1 MIPGLSLCYSY
12 IKKDTQGMKKEALEN
27 DIIVI
32 GGGPAGVEAAVA
44 SAPYADSVVII
55 SEGPVG
61 DWGKLMPSRVWLTAL
76 DQMEMLEQSPLL
88 RTAPAPKA
96 ETFDLDLIAA
106 HTDRVASSWRK
117 FVTEELNRKGVQI
130 SIGRASFNSPNQ
142 VQIMSNVGRQELS
155 AHAIIISSG
164 AVPNFP
170 PGFEPDGERIFSAST
185 IDQMK
190 ILPKSLI
197 VVGDSPIGFEFV
209 DIFSRLGINVTWIVL
224 AGGPR
229 SGFGTEADEF
239 LIRIFRERG
248 VRVKAGPPIE
258 YIERDND
265 AVSVIQN
272 GLKIEAETA
281 FVNLGH
287 RPNLGPLNLQAA
299 GIEVNERGHLE
310 PDEFGRTN
318 ISNIYVAGDAIRFG
332 PGTIALGQARVAG
345 LHAANKKTI
354 PFDLESTVISF
365 GLNPQVAKVGTIQR
379 DDGSVQSV
387 AVPFRAT
394 ILSHVNSELEGFI
407 RVAWDNEGRVI
418 GGLAVGR
425 NAADALA
432 PIAMAIKT
440 RASIDY
446 LAEMQGPH
454 PNISELPYIT
464 ARQET

>member
-1 MIPGLSLCYSY
+1 
-12 IKKDTQGMKKEALEN
+12 MKKETSKN

-32 GGGPAGVEAAVA
+32 GGGPAGVEAAIA
-44 SAPYADSVVII
+44 AAPYADSVVII

-76 DQMEMLEQSPLL
+76 DQMEMMKQSPLL
-88 RTAPAPKA
+88 RTTSKA
-96 ETFDLDLIAA
+96 GAFDLGLIAT
-106 HTDRVASSWRK
+106 HIDRVASGWREYI
-117 FVTEELNRKGVQI
+117 TEELNRKGVQI
-130 SIGRASFNSPNQ
+130 STGRASFTSPNH
-142 VQIMSNVGRQELS
+142 VQITSNTGWQELS
-155 AHAIIISSG
+155 ANAIVIASG
-164 AVPNFP
+164 SVPNFP
-170 PGFEPDGERIFSAST
+170 SGFEPDGERVFSAST

-190 ILPKSLI
+190 TLPKSII
-197 VVGDSPIGFEFV
+197 VVGDGPIGFEFV
-209 DIFSRLGINVTWIVL
+209 DIFSRLGVHITWIVL

-248 VRVKAGPPIE
+248 IRIKAGPPIE
-258 YIERDND
+258 CIERGND
-265 AVSVIQN
+265 AISVIQN
-272 GLKIEAETA
+272 GSKIEAEMA

-287 RPNLGPLNLQAA
+287 SPNLGPLNLQAA
-299 GIEVNERGHLE
+299 GIEVNSRGLLE
-310 PDEFGRTN
+310 PDKFGRTN

-332 PGTIALGQARVAG
+332 PGTIAMGQARVAG
-345 LHAANKKTI
+345 LHAAKRQTS
-354 PFDLESTVISF
+354 PFDYKSTVISF

-379 DDGSVQSV
+379 DDGSVQS
-387 AVPFRAT
+387 ASVPFRAT
-394 ILSHVNSELEGFI
+394 ILSHINSELEGFI

-440 RASIDY
+440 KASIND

-464 ARQET
+464 ARQKT

>member
-1 MIPGLSLCYSY
+1 
-12 IKKDTQGMKKEALEN
+12 MKKETLKN

-32 GGGPAGVEAAVA
+32 GGGPAGVEAAIA
-44 SAPYADSVVII
+44 AAPYTDSVVIL

-88 RTAPAPKA
+88 RTTAKA
-96 ETFDLDLIAA
+96 GAFDLDLIAA

-117 FVTEELNRKGVQI
+117 YVTEELNREGVQI
-130 SIGRASFNSPNQ
+130 AIGRASFTSPNQ
-142 VQIMSNVGRQELS
+142 VQITSNTGWQELS
-155 AHAIIISSG
+155 ANDIVIASG
-164 AVPNFP
+164 SVPNFP
-170 PGFEPDGERIFSAST
+170 SGFEPDGERVFSAST

-190 ILPKSLI
+190 TLPKSII
-197 VVGDSPIGFEFV
+197 VVGDGPIGFEFV
-209 DIFSRLGINVTWIVL
+209 DIFSRLGVSITWIVL

-229 SGFGTEADEF
+229 SNFGTEADEF

-248 VRVKAGPPIE
+248 IRIKAGPPIE
-258 YIERDND
+258 CIERGND
-265 AVSVIQN
+265 AISVIQN
-272 GLKIEAETA
+272 GSKIEAEMA

-287 RPNLGPLNLQAA
+287 SPNLGPLNLQAA
-299 GIEVNERGHLE
+299 GIEVNSRGLLE
-310 PDEFGRTN
+310 PDKFGRTN

-332 PGTIALGQARVAG
+332 PGTIAMGQARVAG
-345 LHAANKKTI
+345 LHAAKKNTS
-354 PFDLESTVISF
+354 PFDHESTVISF
-365 GLNPQVAKVGTIQR
+365 GLNPQVARSGTIQR

-387 AVPFRAT
+387 SVPFRAT
-394 ILSHVNSELEGFI
+394 ILSHINSALEGFI

-432 PIAMAIKT
+432 PIAMAIKMG
-440 RASIDY
+440 ASIDD

-464 ARQET
+464 ARKET